1 MRNHFR
7 TLTAILVWFCATCLL
22 NECQAAELRTNR
34 WETDIRAFEAADA
47 TNPPPQNGVLFVG
60 SSSIRLWP
68 NIQQAFPGH
77 TVFKRGFGGSELSDS
92 LAFAH
97 RIVIPYKPRMVF
109 LYAGDNDIA
118 NGESPEKVASD
129 FKAFVKKVHG
139 ALPQVRIGYIA
150 IKPSIARERWL
161 NEMKTTNRLI
171 REYAE
176 SSENLLFI
184 DVFTPMLDQ
193 SGKPRSELFI
203 EDGLHLN
210 PKGYALWASII
221 GPVLDRHDAIT
232 R

>member
-1 MRNHFR
+1 
-7 TLTAILVWFCATCLL
+7 
-22 NECQAAELRTNR
+22 
-34 WETDIRAFEAADA
+34 
-47 TNPPPQNGVLFVG
+47 
-60 SSSIRLWP
+60 
-68 NIQQAFPGH
+68 
-77 TVFKRGFGGSELSDS
+77 
-92 LAFAH
+92 
-97 RIVIPYKPRMVF
+97 MVF